1 MLLSKVAFKSK
12 RLLLWLAPLILFL
25 GLFACK
31 GGKGAETT
39 KPVSGSLSLIAGV
52 IDGPGQDDGV
62 ASEARFSSN
71 RELHGVNLIGVA
83 SDLAGNLYMADSG
96 NHTIRKIAPSG
107 VVTTLAGIADKP
119 GSADGIGTAAQF
131 NGPSGLAID
140 KSENLYVAEMLSHTI
155 RKITPSGVVSTLA
168 GTAGKEG
175 NTDGI
180 GSAARFRRPEGIAID
195 SGGNLYVVD
204 HGNHAIRKITPTGAV
219 TTFAG
224 ISGKW
229 EDVNGIGP
237 AARFGAQRGIMID
250 LADNIYVFQEWG
262 PIGITIDA
270 ADNIYVSEE
279 WGPIRKILPTGAVS
293 TFSSIEYYGPPD
305 ADGKKVK
312 FTKLPTGITVDVMGN
327 LYVVATNN
335 QTICKIDPSGV
346 VTTLAGADRK
356 AGSEDGIGLAAQFHQ
371 PLGITVDSA
380 GNLYVADMGN
390 AAIRKITPA
399 GVVTTYAGR
408 VRRGGYADGVGAA
421 ARFGEPWGI
430 AADLAGNFYVADSG
444 NYVIRRITPDAM
456 VSTLAGTPGIRGS
469 ADGRGADALFGGLG
483 GIAADT
489 VGNLY
494 VADWG
499 NHTIRKITPDG
510 LVSTVAGKAGEKGKA
525 DGSGE
530 LARFYSPGGITVDG
544 AGNIYVVDGA
554 NENIRKITPGGVVIT
569 IAGGAAGSG
578 NQDGPG
584 WKANFRHPSDITA
597 DTAGNL
603 YVSDSSSNTIRKITQ
618 EGIVSTL
625 AGGVF
630 NKHGSVDGTGR
641 AALFCNPQGL
651 TIDGAGNLHVA
662 DNGNYTIR
670 KITPAG
676 EVTTVAGVA
685 GRQGIITGRL
695 PAGLDNPKGL
705 TRIGPN
711 TFAVTTGNAVLKLVI
726 HQ

>member
-1 MLLSKVAFKSK
+1 MLLSKAAFKSN
-12 RLLLWLAPLILFL
+12 RLLLWIAPIILFL

-31 GGKGAETT
+31 SGKEVVTT
-39 KPVSGSLSLIAGV
+39 TPVSGSLSLIAGV

-71 RELHGVNLIGVA
+71 RELHGVNLIGMA

-96 NHTIRKIAPSG
+96 NHTIRKIAPNG
-107 VVTTLAGIADKP
+107 VVTTLAGIAGKP

-140 KSENLYVAEMLSHTI
+140 KSGNLYVAEMLSHTI
-155 RKITPSGVVSTLA
+155 RRITPSGLVSTLA

-175 NTDGI
+175 SADGT
-180 GSAARFRRPEGIAID
+180 GSAARFRSPKGIAID

-204 HGNHAIRKITPTGAV
+204 HGNHTIRKITPTGAV

-224 ISGKW
+224 TSGKW

-237 AARFGAQRGIMID
+237 AARFGAPRGITIEA
-250 LADNIYVFQEWG
+250 ADNIYVSEEWG

-293 TFSSIEYYGPPD
+293 TFASMYYGPPD
-305 ADGKKVK
+305 VDGKRVK
-312 FTKLPTGITVDVMGN
+312 FTKLPTGITVDAMGN

-346 VTTLAGADRK
+346 VTTLAGTDCN

-371 PLGITVDSA
+371 PLGITVDAA

-399 GVVTTYAGR
+399 CVVTTYAGK

-421 ARFGEPWGI
+421 ARFNKPAGI
-430 AADLAGNFYVADSG
+430 AADLAGNLYVADSG
-444 NYVIRRITPDAM
+444 NYVIRKITPDGL
-456 VSTLAGTPGIRGS
+456 VSTLAGTPGKQGS
-469 ADGRGADALFGGLG
+469 ADGRGADALFSRPSH
-483 GIAADT
+483 IAIDT
-489 VGNLY
+489 GGNLY
-494 VADWG
+494 VSDSRS
-499 NHTIRKITPDG
+499 NTIHKITPDG
-510 LVSTVAGKAGEKGKA
+510 LVSTLAGKAGKKGRD
-525 DGSGE
+525 DGPGE
-530 LARFYSPGGITVDG
+530 LARFYGPGGITIDG
-544 AGNIYVVDGA
+544 AGDIYVVDSS
-554 NENIRKITPGGVVIT
+554 NKNIRKITPGGMVTT
-569 IAGGAAGSG
+569 IAGGAPGSG

-584 WKANFRHPSDITA
+584 WKANFGLPSSITA

-618 EGIVSTL
+618 EGVVSTL
-625 AGGVF
+625 AGGVLI
-630 NKHGSVDGTGR
+630 STAVSM
-641 AALFCNPQGL
+641 ALDEQRCFATHWASRSMEQATCTLL
-651 TIDGAGNLHVA
+651 TMA
-662 DNGNYTIR
+662 TILYAR
-670 KITPAG
+670 SRRQ
-676 EVTTVAGVA
+676 VTSP
-685 GRQGIITGRL
+685 R
-695 PAGLDNPKGL
+695 
-705 TRIGPN
+705 
-711 TFAVTTGNAVLKLVI
+711 
-726 HQ
+726 